1 MDSLQWAI
9 CAAVARRN
17 GDEKDAKA
25 AEAAKER
32 KLSREVREAR
42 DWRRNIE
49 GR

>member
-17 GDEKDAKA
+17 GDEKGARA

-32 KLSREVREAR
+32 GLSREAREAR
-42 DWRRNIE
+42 DWRRKIE